1 MKQTPSINLDGF
13 YSKVFFMTLY
23 VSETAN
29 TIKPKVITKY
39 MIIVAI
45 AKLVFIG
52 IYPKK
57 KTRKRA
63 LTFPSLASNNLNNTV
78 YLNFFFS

>member
-13 YSKVFFMTLY
+13 IPKFSFMTLY

-45 AKLVFIG
+45 AKLVLSEYIQ
-52 IYPKK
+52 K
-57 KTRKRA
+57 RK
-63 LTFPSLASNNLNNTV
+63 LEKEH
-78 YLNFFFS
+78 

>member
-45 AKLVFIG
+45 AKLVLSEYIQ
-52 IYPKK
+52 KEK
-57 KTRKRA
+57 LEKEH
-63 LTFPSLASNNLNNTV
+63 
-78 YLNFFFS
+78 